1 MPVENN
7 LDVATVRSL
16 LSQGDTAKAV
26 QLLIALLEKDFR
38 YKDNLLRT
46 LRVAEANFNATR
58 QQELKGILP
67 FQEAQREYN
76 KVNDTLLTVLDDF
89 EAGRVPARSLPTSGA
104 SRKWLWAGIGGAL
117 LMGILVF
124 WLLKGRNTGC
134 PSFDDKQALHVLI
147 LPFDRLGASEARPAI
162 RIRDGIQEL
171 TQKAGIKAEVKIS
184 PSDPKEDMNSQE
196 AERLA
201 RVCDADLVIFGQ
213 YQAFAKDSIRVKMG
227 FKFVREGGAAF
238 NGPFKTFRDVTAVQP
253 TRDLE
258 DALFSLCAIIAMRN
272 RNWQFAKKWM
282 GRIREKDSQE
292 MAMADWLDRQG
303 GK

>member
-1 MPVENN
+1 MENN

-124 WLLKGRNTGC
+124 WLLKGRNAGC

>member
-1 MPVENN
+1 MENN

-26 QLLIALLEKDFR
+26 QLLIALLEKDSR

-124 WLLKGRNTGC
+124 WLLKGRNAGC

>member
-1 MPVENN
+1 MENN

-282 GRIREKDSQE
+282 GQIREKDSQE

>member
-1 MPVENN
+1 MENN

-282 GRIREKDSQE
+282 GRIQEKDSQE

>member
-1 MPVENN
+1 MENN
-7 LDVATVRSL
+7 LDIASVRSL
-16 LSQGDTAKAV
+16 LSQGDTGKAV
-26 QLLIALLEKDFR
+26 QLLIALLEKDSRF
-38 YKDNLLRT
+38 KDNLLRT

-67 FQEAQREYN
+67 FQEAQREYS
-76 KVNDTLLTVLDDF
+76 KVNDTLLAVLDDF
-89 EAGRVPARSLPTSGA
+89 EAGRVPAIALPTSGA

-124 WLLKGRNTGC
+124 WLLKGRNAGC

-171 TQKAGIKAEVKIS
+171 TQKAGIADEVKIS
-184 PSDPKEDMNSQE
+184 PASPKEDMNSQE
-196 AERLA
+196 AEQMA
-201 RVCDADLVIFGQ
+201 RACNADLVIFGQ

-227 FKFVREGGAAF
+227 FKFVREGGGIAF

-258 DALFSLCAIIAMRN
+258 DALFSLCSIIAIRN

-282 GRIREKDSQE
+282 GRIREKDNQE

>member
-1 MPVENN
+1 MENN

-124 WLLKGRNTGC
+124 WLLKGRNAGC

-196 AERLA
+196 AERMA